1 MNYQNNVSFE
11 GKADINL
18 VFNGVCEGVPAV
30 VCLPAILK
38 RMNFG
43 KPDQLIFVSPGTRIA
58 SKRVRKTYEVCYRD
72 AVSSGTCSCE

>member
-1 MNYQNNVSFE
+1 MNYQNSVSFA

-18 VFNGVCEGVPAV
+18 VFTGVCEGVPAV

-58 SKRVRKTYEVCYRD
+58 SKRVRKNSPGLPLRHDTPG
-72 AVSSGTCSCE
+72 SSLP